1 MNHCPTVLRGAL
13 VATALLLANLAAA
26 QTPPQ
31 EHNSVEALRIQSIAE
46 EAYIYGL
53 PIVMNYGV
61 MYSYAVDKGSPQY
74 KAPFNQLHNIAR
86 VFTPEDKAVVTANS
100 DTPYSFAW
108 LDLRTE
114 PMVLSVPPVEK
125 GRYYSLM
132 LCDGNTYNYG
142 LIGSIAT
149 AGEPGDYLVVGPEWQ
164 GETPKGIKKLYRSTT
179 QFSMVGYRTQ
189 LFSPQDIE
197 NVKAIQAGYKVQ
209 SLSTWLKK
217 PVPPAAQPLDFPPA
231 DKDSIKKNFFTYLD
245 FALRFA
251 PAAPEEKAIRD
262 KLASIGIGT
271 GERDRFKSI
280 AAVYGKELAAGAAA
294 GDQRITQGIAHHGK
308 PINGWILM
316 NEGGGDRQRYSGDWQ
331 ARAAVAKAG
340 IYALDASEAR
350 YALTRTLPTGET
362 LDGSKHKYSLT
373 FAAGQLPPANAFWS
387 VTMYDGAT
395 QLLVANPIQRYL
407 INSPMLPNMQKN
419 ADGSL
424 TLHIQKDS
432 PGKDKERNWLPA
444 PDGPIYLAL
453 RIYGPQGK
461 IDKGEWQVPPLVLA
475 D

>member
-1 MNHCPTVLRGAL
+1 MLRGAL
-13 VATALLLANLAAA
+13 AATVLLLANLAAA
-26 QTPPQ
+26 QTPAQ
-31 EHNSVEALRIQSIAE
+31 EHNPVEALRIQNIAE

-61 MYSYAVDKGSPQY
+61 MYSYAVDKDSPQY
-74 KAPFNQLHNIAR
+74 KAPFNHLHNIAR

-108 LDLRTE
+108 LDLRAE

-125 GRYYSLM
+125 GRYYSQM

-142 LIGSIAT
+142 VIGSIAT
-149 AGEPGDYLVVGPEWQ
+149 AGVPGDYLVVGPDWK
-164 GETPKGIKKLYRSTT
+164 GEMPKGIKKMFRSTT

-209 SLSTWLKK
+209 PLSTWLKE
-217 PVPPAAQPLDFPPA
+217 PAPPAAQAVTFPAA
-231 DKDSIKKNFFTYLD
+231 DKDSIKKNFFAYLD

-251 PAAPEEKAIRD
+251 PAAPEEKAIRE
-262 KLASIGIGT
+262 KLASIGIGN
-271 GERDRFKSI
+271 GEMDHFKAV
-280 AAVYGKELAAGAAA
+280 AAVYGEELAAGAAA
-294 GDQRITQGIAHHGK
+294 GDKLITQSISQHGQSV
-308 PINGWILM
+308 NGWTLM
-316 NEGGGDRQRYSGDWQ
+316 TEGGGNRQRYNGDWQ

-350 YALTRTLPTGET
+350 YALTRTLPNGET
-362 LDGSKHKYSLT
+362 LDASKHNYTFT
-373 FAAGQLPPANAFWS
+373 FAAGELPPADAFWS

-424 TLHIQKDS
+424 TIHIQKDS
-432 PGKDKERNWLPA
+432 PGKDKESNWLPA
-444 PDGPIYLAL
+444 PDGPVYLAL
-453 RIYGPQGK
+453 RIYGPQEQMN
-461 IDKGEWQVPPLVLA
+461 KGQWQVPPLVLA